1 MYFYCYM
8 KIKPYIC
15 NTKIKQI
22 ITIKKNKIMATAK
35 QIWISVKNLTYDFN
49 APSTMEML
57 QEREVNEVLNYLPAE
72 CLARTIIE
80 QNIEKNMKS
89 AHILINLSDKQRW
102 VVAFELLKN
111 EEYCKRFDK

>member
-1 MYFYCYM
+1 MYFYCYV
-8 KIKPYIC
+8 KIWLYIC
-15 NTKIKQI
+15 NTKIKEI
-22 ITIKKNKIMATAK
+22 ITIKTLKIMTTAK
-35 QIWISVKNLTYDFN
+35 QIWVSIKNLTYDFN
-49 APSTMEML
+49 APSTMELL
-57 QEREVNEVLNYLPAE
+57 QEKEVNEVLNYLPAE

-111 EEYCKRFDK
+111 EEYCKRFN

>member
-1 MYFYCYM
+1 M
-8 KIKPYIC
+8 
-15 NTKIKQI
+15 T
-22 ITIKKNKIMATAK
+22 TTAK
-35 QIWISVKNLTYDFN
+35 QIWMEIKNLTYNFN
-49 APSTMEML
+49 APSTMEQL

-89 AHILINLSDKQRW
+89 ARILINLSEKQRW

-111 EEYCKRFDK
+111 KEYCKRFDK

>member
-1 MYFYCYM
+1 M
-8 KIKPYIC
+8 
-15 NTKIKQI
+15 T
-22 ITIKKNKIMATAK
+22 TAK
-35 QIWISVKNLTYDFN
+35 QIWTSIKNLTYDFN

-57 QEREVNEVLNYLPAE
+57 QEREVNEVLKYLPAE

-80 QNIEKNMKS
+80 QNLEKNMKS
-89 AHILINLSDKQRW
+89 VHILINLSEKQRW